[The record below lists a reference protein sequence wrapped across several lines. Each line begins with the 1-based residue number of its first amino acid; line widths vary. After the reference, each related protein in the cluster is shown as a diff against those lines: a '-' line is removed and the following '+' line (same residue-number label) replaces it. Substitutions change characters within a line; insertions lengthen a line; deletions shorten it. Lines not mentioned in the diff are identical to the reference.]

1 MFISTSVLSYAGVLV
16 WYCGYQ
22 MSKFANFGSLNLH
35 ITDLPFSMVL
45 VLLIVELVKKSLV
58 ERRSMDKAF

>member
-22 MSKFANFGSLNLH
+22 MSKFANLGSLNLH
-35 ITDLPFSMVL
+35 ITDLPFAIVL
-45 VLLIVELVKKSLV
+45 VLLIVELVKKKFS
-58 ERRSMDKAF
+58 